1 MMHLRRTIKCCE
13 KKKIKIVRLSASR
26 LLNEIIKARVGR
38 SFSTNFGPN
47 PRTRN
52 IVKYP
57 KLFDSRGS
65 HDFVKRSCISTM
77 MKPVTRTMGAAFYQT
92 VILNN
97 VKK

>member
-26 LLNEIIKARVGR
+26 LLNVIIKARVNR

-47 PRTRN
+47 PRTSN

-57 KLFDSRGS
+57 KFFDSRGC

-77 MKPVTRTMGAAFYQT
+77 KKTVTLKMGTNF
-92 VILNN
+92 
-97 VKK
+97 